1 MNFSS
6 NYIPKYTPPEER
18 DLLTYLDEDP
28 DQSFKKKQ
36 IVNFDIIHHQCRG
49 DKMEHPKSYHQTI

>member
-28 DQSFKKKQ
+28 DQSFKKKT
-36 IVNFDIIHHQCRG
+36 NCKF
-49 DKMEHPKSYHQTI
+49 